1 MRFGL
6 PVFVAPAVE
15 RVSARLESVTRD
27 GDALAVRVRNTGNV
41 HVVVDSVSVDDTGP
55 QRSDHAYL
63 LAHAARTYRLPLAPC
78 ASEMLQVAVQ
88 MDRLSLAERVP
99 AAGLCR

>member
-41 HVVVDSVSVDDTGP
+41 HVVVDSVSVDGGLVDRRRYLSTVDFEDAVVA
-55 QRSDHAYL
+55 RS
-63 LAHAARTYRLPLAPC
+63 AHTP
-78 ASEMLQVAVQ
+78 STDVAKRRSRPA
-88 MDRLSLAERVP
+88 MRVSI
-99 AAGLCR
+99 